1 MSWYSTI
8 SKDIS
13 KIPDCIAHY
22 NVEYQTARKECGIWG
37 NLERSSASLPGIV
50 EYRFQQLQ
58 EIEAILEYLHI
69 EKRRLRSQVFKKFL
83 ENYYKMGRKYI
94 DLFCGNE
101 LAIQK
106 KNKFKYPTS

>member
-58 EIEAILEYLHI
+58 EIEAILEYLNI
-69 EKRRLRSQVFKKFL
+69 EKRKLRSDHF
-83 ENYYKMGRKYI
+83 RKLSKSPYI
-94 DLFCGNE
+94 KRRRKIC
-101 LAIQK
+101 
-106 KNKFKYPTS
+106 